1 MSTHGHCRVVLSPAS
16 GPDIIGTLIVANLES
31 VKFEFY
37 HEPGRVAPP
46 KILESLKIDL
56 FGKIVYSGKGL
67 LVNMMDLGTKLIIEA
82 KLDQIGWVGLGRLDR
97 ERLPEELVTQFNG
110 FIKDWQND
118 YKISADFKLAVTD
131 LQTFFIRLQLWLN
144 ELELKTEILDERSK
158 DNFQIEIIKQLEQPL
173 SGAIDTMI
181 ERMESI
187 VGREQVQV
195 GQGYHDYLRE
205 HLHPLLLCSPFARR
219 AFTKPLGYAG
229 DHIMVSM
236 MLDKSYEGNSLFAK
250 AVNAWLLGQAP
261 AEAHRNR
268 VDYLQRKLNAIAMKA
283 KEGGRIAR
291 IYSLGCGPAG
301 EVQRFLANSQLAKH
315 TEFTLVDFNEETLE
329 SLRQKL
335 KLIGQKVKG
344 PISYKLVKRSVNEIL
359 KGRNRLA
366 PGRGEAEY
374 DYIYCA
380 GLFDYLQDSV
390 CKQMMEI
397 FYRMLAPGGLM
408 LVTNATDRLNEVRP
422 FRYSMELILDWYLI
436 YRDARQF
443 SGFVPAEVDANCVK
457 VIAENVGANIFLEVE
472 KSENVRTAR

>member
-1 MSTHGHCRVVLSPAS
+1 
-16 GPDIIGTLIVANLES
+16 
-31 VKFEFY
+31 
-37 HEPGRVAPP
+37 
-46 KILESLKIDL
+46 
-56 FGKIVYSGKGL
+56 
-67 LVNMMDLGTKLIIEA
+67 
-82 KLDQIGWVGLGRLDR
+82 
-97 ERLPEELVTQFNG
+97 
-110 FIKDWQND
+110 
-118 YKISADFKLAVTD
+118 
-131 LQTFFIRLQLWLN
+131 
-144 ELELKTEILDERSK
+144 
-158 DNFQIEIIKQLEQPL
+158 
-173 SGAIDTMI
+173 
-181 ERMESI
+181 
-187 VGREQVQV
+187 
-195 GQGYHDYLRE
+195 
-205 HLHPLLLCSPFARR
+205 
-219 AFTKPLGYAG
+219 
-229 DHIMVSM
+229 
-236 MLDKSYEGNSLFAK
+236 
-250 AVNAWLLGQAP
+250 
-261 AEAHRNR
+261 
-268 VDYLQRKLNAIAMKA
+268 
-283 KEGGRIAR
+283 
-291 IYSLGCGPAG
+291 
-301 EVQRFLANSQLAKH
+301 
-315 TEFTLVDFNEETLE
+315 LVDFNEETLE